1 MNLMKEEY
9 QVMKQALSDIKRD
22 GFQLHLDKV
31 MEDKETDTG
40 PAFTLDESIVQ
51 VLAVEQI
58 ELARLMEE
66 YEQQIQT
73 LLQMF
78 KDFKQSVIEGK
89 EASKAKET
97 EMNQEIG
104 RLNSLAQLQREKM
117 DQQHG
122 IIQRLQAK
130 APGQLPSQEV
140 QKFNQKIEELAK
152 EKELLQKKLQD

>member
-1 MNLMKEEY
+1 MKEEY

-66 YEQQIQT
+66 YEQ
-73 LLQMF
+73 
-78 KDFKQSVIEGK
+78 
-89 EASKAKET
+89 
-97 EMNQEIG
+97 
-104 RLNSLAQLQREKM
+104 
-117 DQQHG
+117 
-122 IIQRLQAK
+122 
-130 APGQLPSQEV
+130 
-140 QKFNQKIEELAK
+140 
-152 EKELLQKKLQD
+152 